1 MYVIDKNDRYLN
13 IIIGAL
19 IFALIASL
27 VKTRLYLVALW
38 ETGLQEFLATPPN
51 FLERL
56 LAFLSAPGFCVLY
69 VFFIWFFLWGF
80 KHKLIAFWSLII
92 FFSGEII
99 FILIRLI
106 TYRPLPTGHPKNLSI
121 SSFPNH
127 HLFSLGIIFYIVYIA
142 VIPLIRSIWQKYLL
156 IFCML
161 AIAAILLVAEIK
173 LKIAYPLDLFASVS
187 LVYLWMQIAQLIY
200 TKWFGNL
207 WDIQI
212 FKNSDYN

>member
-80 KHKLIAFWSLII
+80 KHKLIAFWSLIT

-106 TYRPLPTGHPKNLSI
+106 TYRPLPTGHPQKFINFFIPESPFVFAGHHFLHCLYCCHTSDQINLAKIPSNLLYVSNCGNTTSGRNKVENRLSTGPI
-121 SSFPNH
+121 CQCFAGLSLDADCTT
-127 HLFSLGIIFYIVYIA
+127 HLH
-142 VIPLIRSIWQKYLL
+142 
-156 IFCML
+156 
-161 AIAAILLVAEIK
+161 
-173 LKIAYPLDLFASVS
+173 
-187 LVYLWMQIAQLIY
+187 
-200 TKWFGNL
+200 
-207 WDIQI
+207 
-212 FKNSDYN
+212 